1 MAATAMPARTEP
13 ALRSV
18 QPHSDDSVA
27 IVHDYL
33 TQRGGAERVV
43 LALHRTF
50 PTAPI
55 HTSLFDPEGT
65 FPEFGE
71 LPVHVS
77 GLNRVALLRCH
88 HRLALPVLAPTFSSM
103 TIDADVVVC
112 SSSGWAHGVRTEGR
126 KIVYCH
132 APARWLYQAE
142 AYLAERSQG
151 TRAALRSMRPL
162 LERWDRRAARSA
174 DVYVANS
181 TRTQQLIEHVYGIEA
196 QVVRPPVTIDDRGH
210 RQDVADLDAGF
221 FLCVSRLLPYKHVDA
236 VLGAFALLSDERLV
250 VVGQGPDEARLRRLA
265 PPNVRFIPRVTDDEL
280 RCLYDRTRA
289 LVAASCE
296 DFGLTPVEAASFG
309 KPSVALRF
317 GGYFDTVVEGVTGL
331 LFDEP
336 TPAAIAAAIAELD
349 EAHLDAETIRA
360 HGRTFSA
367 ERFDEGFRALV
378 TDRRHR
384 RRSG

>member
-1 MAATAMPARTEP
+1 MAATATPARTES
-13 ALRSV
+13 ALGSA
-18 QPHSDDSVA
+18 QPHSDESVA
-27 IVHDYL
+27 IAHDYL

-43 LALHRTF
+43 LALHRAF

-55 HTSLFDPEGT
+55 YTSLFDPEGT
-65 FPEFGE
+65 FPEFGKI
-71 LPVHVS
+71 PVHAS
-77 GLNRVALLRCH
+77 RLNRVALLRHH
-88 HRLALPVLAPTFSSM
+88 HRLALPLLAPTFSSM
-103 TIDADVVVC
+103 TVDADVVVC

-142 AYLAERSQG
+142 AYLRERSYG
-151 TRAALRSMRPL
+151 TRTALRGIRPL

-181 TRTQQLIEHVYGIEA
+181 TRTQKLIEHVYGIEA
-196 QVVRPPVTIDDRGH
+196 QVVNPPVTIDDRGD
-210 RQDVADLDAGF
+210 RQDVADLDAGY

-236 VLGAFALLSDERLV
+236 VLGAFALLTDQRLV
-250 VVGQGPDEARLRRLA
+250 VVGQGPDESRLRKLA

-280 RCLYDRTRA
+280 RSLYDRTRA
-289 LVAASCE
+289 LVAASYE

-309 KPSVALRF
+309 KPTVALRF
-317 GGYFDTVVEGVTGL
+317 GGYLDTIVEGVTGL

-336 TPAAIAAAIAELD
+336 IPAAIVGAIGQ
-349 EAHLDAETIRA
+349 LDAAQLDPEAIRA

-367 ERFDEGFRALV
+367 EHFSEGFRALV
-378 TDRRHR
+378 TDRRR
-384 RRSG
+384 VKRPQ